1 MMRRIKILQVV
12 GSSNIGGAEKA
23 FCSLIR
29 YLDKERFEIYIVC
42 PSNGPMLKEYTKYA
56 KEVKV
61 FNFNNWLTRLY
72 GVFYLKR
79 YIKLKKIDVVHTHL
93 FSADFMGLIAARFAG
108 VCSKIAT
115 IQGYNF
121 SFTGRF
127 DLRTIKNFFCSL
139 AYRMV
144 YRFSDKII
152 AVSEALKEDLEQRSG
167 IKVCGENIE
176 VIYNAIDQD
185 ALSHVAG
192 IGDLRLKYAQENG
205 VKLVG
210 VIANFDRIKGH
221 RTLLKAIP
229 AVLAKERDARFIFVG
244 DGEDKRYL
252 ERMTKKLKIEDKVIF
267 TGTVRDARSIISAC
281 DLVVLPSLFEGL
293 PLVLMEAMLS
303 SKPVVASKVGGIQEL
318 VKEGESGLLVP
329 PKDHKRLCEAI
340 ANVLRDKELAIAM
353 GARGKAIVSGGA
365 ENRFNTRYMTKKI
378 QNLYEGLL
386 CLHVE

>member
-205 VKLVG
+205 VKR
-210 VIANFDRIKGH
+210 DRGH
-221 RTLLKAIP
+221 QQSVVRLLGP
-229 AVLAKERDARFIFVG
+229 LPGNRG
-244 DGEDKRYL
+244 
-252 ERMTKKLKIEDKVIF
+252 
-267 TGTVRDARSIISAC
+267 C
-281 DLVVLPSLFEGL
+281 D
-293 PLVLMEAMLS
+293 
-303 SKPVVASKVGGIQEL
+303 
-318 VKEGESGLLVP
+318 
-329 PKDHKRLCEAI
+329 DR
-340 ANVLRDKELAIAM
+340 
-353 GARGKAIVSGGA
+353 
-365 ENRFNTRYMTKKI
+365 
-378 QNLYEGLL
+378 
-386 CLHVE
+386 